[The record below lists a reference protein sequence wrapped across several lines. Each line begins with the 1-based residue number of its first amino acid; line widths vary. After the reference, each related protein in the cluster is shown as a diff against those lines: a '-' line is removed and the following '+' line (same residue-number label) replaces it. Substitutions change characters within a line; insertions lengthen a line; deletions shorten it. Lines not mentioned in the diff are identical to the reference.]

1 MKQGDYNTALGS
13 QTMINSNGNNIIKS
27 NTAIGYKSL
36 QNVKGGFNTAVGY
49 ESGNN
54 IIGGSN
60 NIVIGNKSN
69 SSDKKSSNEIVIG
82 NDAKGVK
89 DSAVIGNSSNISIEP
104 GNTNTTLG
112 TESNKFETTY
122 ASKISNGEVTI
133 KLPNQKLKP
142 GMLMLDEDGNLT
154 SGDLKTEI
162 AANSSKGDTIF
173 IEVNAGNIKGI
184 NNNPKVFYKFAA
196 YKYNEVTNKK
206 GDLLKNWNGKLDVSK
221 TYVFGRKDNV
231 RVHPFYI
238 SNVGYKKKPNKV
250 TITNIVGKGMNYN
263 LGIKGDQ
270 RIKLQFNSNF
280 NATDKLYYYCTGT

>member
-1 MKQGDYNTALGS
+1 MKQGNYNTALGS

-27 NTAIGYKSL
+27 NTAIGGKSL

-54 IIGGSN
+54 IIGGEG

-104 GNTNTTLG
+104 GNNNTTLG

-206 GDLLKNWNGKLDVSK
+206 GDLKKLNGKLDVSK
-221 TYVFGRKDNV
+221 PYVFGRKDNV

-263 LGIKGDQ
+263 LGI
-270 RIKLQFNSNF
+270 REIKELNYNLIKF
-280 NATDKLYYYCTGT
+280 